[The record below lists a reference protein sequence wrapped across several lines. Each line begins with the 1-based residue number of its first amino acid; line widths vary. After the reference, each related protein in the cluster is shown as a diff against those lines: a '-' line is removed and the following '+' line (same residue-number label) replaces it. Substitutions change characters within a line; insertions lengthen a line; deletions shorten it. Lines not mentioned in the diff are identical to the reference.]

1 MGMDV
6 MNAFNK
12 LDKTFKVLVIAL
24 IVLVALVPIGLIAT
38 GTAYGEWGPDELQQA
53 VGYVPAGLQ
62 QLNGLWTPVLPDY
75 NFPSGGDTLPEQT
88 PGYYA
93 SAIIGVIV
101 VGLIAYGIGKVII
114 KRND

>member
-1 MGMDV
+1 MDV

-53 VGYVPAGLQ
+53 VGYVPAGLR

-75 NFPSGGDTLPEQT
+75 NFPSGGDTLPKQT